1 MHRISGGGVAVRP
14 APPSTF
20 LGYDKWVNNFK
31 DRVLGIVAKIPKGET
46 LSYKQ
51 VAALA
56 GSPRAYRAVGNIMN
70 KNENPKVPCH
80 RVIKSDGAVGGY
92 AHGAEKKKAIL
103 QKEGAI

>member
-1 MHRISGGGVAVRP
+1 
-14 APPSTF
+14 
-20 LGYDKWVNNFK
+20 
-31 DRVLGIVAKIPKGET
+31 
-46 LSYKQ
+46 
-51 VAALA
+51 
-56 GSPRAYRAVGNIMN
+56 MN

>member
-92 AHGAEKKKAIL
+92 AHSTETKKAIL